1 MKKDIAKPHI
11 TELPIVLCP
20 DQHITTNKVAV
31 SIPIFHSDI
40 DSGTMTEFCRDRIR
54 DIHAKAAVWAA
65 IALHNNTDL
74 TQNGVGIFF
83 HVEDTIHNTVAEM
96 FTKFAVPSNL
106 IRTMTLPKI
115 ETQISHPHYGKKLM
129 CLDDTEIAPDAWLI
143 VDTDAFISSAQH
155 RIPWFHKLLSQTH
168 PSTIQAE
175 TVGGTAYN
183 MWVYGV
189 CLAVGL
195 PFDPEADLFMQE
207 QRAFYKLGFDYLS
220 HDTPENQR
228 ERPFIASQLTF
239 IPTAHSICDFLR
251 QHYRNCYQD
260 EFLLA
265 MWHLKH
271 NDITPLDDIPLYYKA
286 TDYINRDKSLDTDGY
301 LLHIS
306 GDAEDTDQYSPDFY
320 DALHHSPSSVG
331 ARSPRPKN
339 LETDSNNTK
348 THTPVGARSPRP
360 QQPPTCNVA
369 RPSQK
374 LRQTTSDKESD
385 TGHRYGTF
393 YDLIFDAVA
402 KRQGNRKLRICEI
415 GVSFFGEGSLKAF
428 QEMDNVA
435 EVVGVDLLEY
445 EGKLAPHT
453 TFHKVDNA
461 YTHKTIRL
469 LEKHHEL
476 FDIIIDDGSHDPKDQ
491 EFFLKHYDKLL
502 APDGMLICEDIYG
515 ADFFKRMCD
524 EGIAYGFD
532 GWANLGHHHQKTDHH
547 NERILI
553 RDSSVGGNSDSRQHS
568 SVGGNSDSRQHSSV
582 RGNSDSRQSQT
593 IPKFRFHLLGIA
605 YGATRKDFSAC
616 AFVQKTRKGSNML
629 HKLGHEVY
637 HYGHENSE
645 LDCTEHITVIDD
657 FVLQKTYGTTD
668 HNGAPDGYAVDDLAF
683 TTFDINTER
692 ELRKRIQP
700 GDFILA
706 SFPHKKIYQNI
717 ADLPMHFV
725 EWGIGYPHTYAAYRV
740 YESNGWMHFHRGVEH
755 ATDIKSYNEPD
766 WCCAVIPNYFDPDEF
781 EYRTDKEN
789 YLLFL
794 GRVDRCKGIE
804 IALETSKQTGI
815 PLVIA
820 GQNFLGDELYQMMHR
835 DVEYIGIVGSD
846 DRRELLSKAMAVI
859 CPSMYLEPFLGVHI
873 EAGFCGTPIITTN
886 WGAPVE
892 YCKHGI
898 TGYRCH
904 SGEQFLWAVE
914 NIDRIDPKACLNW
927 TTQNFSMDRISLT
940 YHEYFQTLHRNING
954 YFWDR
959 NANRTHLN
967 WLRTDMTEPDIAAS
981 ILEVQHS

>member
-1 MKKDIAKPHI
+1 MKKDTAKPHI
-11 TELPIVLCP
+11 TELPIVRYP
-20 DQHITTNKVAV
+20 DQHITTNKIAI

-40 DSGTMTEFCRDRIR
+40 DSGTLTEFNADRIR

-83 HVEDTIHNTVAEM
+83 HVEDTVHATVAEM
-96 FTKFAVPSNL
+96 LSKFAVPSNH
-106 IRTMTLPKI
+106 IRTMTFPKTDTHI
-115 ETQISHPHYGKKLM
+115 QHPHYGKKLM
-129 CLDDTEIAPDAWLI
+129 CLDDTGIDPDAWLI
-143 VDTDAFISSAQH
+143 VDTDAFICSSQH
-155 RIPWFHKLLSQTH
+155 RLAWYHKLLSQTH
-168 PSTIQAE
+168 PSTMQAE
-175 TVGGTAYN
+175 TEGGTAYN
-183 MWVYGV
+183 IWVYGV

-195 PFDPEADLFMQE
+195 PFDPETDMFMQE
-207 QRAFYKLGFDYLS
+207 QRAFYKLGFDYQS
-220 HDTPENQR
+220 HDTPENQWT
-228 ERPFIASQLTF
+228 RPFIASQLTF
-239 IPTAHSICDFLR
+239 IPTAHPICDFLR
-251 QHYRNCYQD
+251 QHYLNCYQD
-260 EFLLA
+260 EFLMA
-265 MWHLKH
+265 MWHMKH
-271 NDITPLDDIPLYYKA
+271 NDITPLDDIPLYYNA
-286 TDYINRDKSLDTDGY
+286 SDYINRDKSHDTDGY

-306 GDAEDTDQYSPDFY
+306 DNTEDTDQYFPDFY
-320 DALHHSPSSVG
+320 DALHHSPH
-331 ARSPRPKN
+331 SPNGRCGFLTA
-339 LETDSNNTK
+339 LETND
-348 THTPVGARSPRP
+348 RP
-360 QQPPTCNVA
+360 SKPNGRCSSYRAEEPI
-369 RPSQK
+369 SQK

-385 TGHRYGTF
+385 NGHRYGTF
-393 YDLIFDAVA
+393 YDLIFDAIA
-402 KRQGNRKLRICEI
+402 KRQDNRKLRICEI

-428 QEMDNVA
+428 QELDNVA

-445 EGKLAPHT
+445 EGELAPHT

-461 YTHKTIRL
+461 YTHKTIHL
-469 LEKHHEL
+469 LEKLHEP

-502 APDGMLICEDIYG
+502 APGGMLICEDIYG

-553 RDSSVGGNSDSRQHS
+553 REKQPTETLPTKSDAVRLDNCTYSSE
-568 SVGGNSDSRQHSSV
+568 
-582 RGNSDSRQSQT
+582 
-593 IPKFRFHLLGIA
+593 IFRFHLLGIA

-645 LDCTEHITVIDD
+645 LDCTEHITVIDN
-657 FVLQKTYGTTD
+657 FVLQKTYGTSD
-668 HNGAPDGYAVDDLAF
+668 HNGAPDGYTVDDLAF

-692 ELRKRIQP
+692 ELRKRLQP
-700 GDFILA
+700 GDFVLA
-706 SFPHKKIYQNI
+706 SFPHKRIYENI
-717 ADLPMHFV
+717 ADLPVHFV
-725 EWGIGYPHTYAAYRV
+725 EWGIGYPHTYADYRV

-781 EYRTDKEN
+781 EYRADKEA

-794 GRVDRCKGIE
+794 GRVDLCKGIE
-804 IALETSKQTGI
+804 ITLETSKQTGI

-820 GQNFLGDELYQMMHR
+820 GQNFLGDELYQMMHC
-835 DVEYIGIVGSD
+835 DAEYVGVVGSD

-914 NIDRIDPKACLNW
+914 NIHKIDPQACLDW
-927 TTQNFSMDRISLT
+927 ATQNFSMDRISLS

-967 WLRTDMTEPDIAAS
+967 WLRTDMTAPEITTNLSEIQSLSEPGFAG
-981 ILEVQHS
+981 

>member
-1 MKKDIAKPHI
+1 MTMKRDTSKPHI
-11 TELPIVLCP
+11 TELPIVLYP
-20 DQHITTNKVAV
+20 DQHITTNKIAI
-31 SIPIFHSDI
+31 SIPMFHSDI
-40 DSGTMTEFCRDRIR
+40 DSGTMTEFSTDRIR
-54 DIHAKAAVWAA
+54 DIHAKAAVWSA

-83 HVEDTIHNTVAEM
+83 HVEDKIHDIVAQVL
-96 FTKFAVPSNL
+96 TKFKVPSNA
-106 IRTMTLPKI
+106 IRTMTLPTTDTRI
-115 ETQISHPHYGKKLM
+115 QHPHYGKKLM

-143 VDTDAFISSAQH
+143 VDTDAFICSSQH
-155 RIPWFHKLLSQTH
+155 RIPWHHKLVSQTH
-168 PSTIQAE
+168 PSTIQAQNI
-175 TVGGTAYN
+175 GGTAYD

-189 CLAVGL
+189 CLAVGQ

-207 QRAFYKLGFDYLS
+207 QRAFYKLGYDYLS

-228 ERPFIASQLTF
+228 QRPFIASQLTF
-239 IPTAHSICDFLR
+239 IPTAHPICDFLK
-251 QHYRNCYQD
+251 QHYLNCYQD

-265 MWHLKH
+265 MWHMKH
-271 NDITPLDDIPLYYKA
+271 NDITPLDDIPLFYKA
-286 TDYINRDKSLDTDGY
+286 SDYINRDKTRDPDGY

-306 GDAEDTDQYSPDFY
+306 GDTDDTALYYDDFY
-320 DALHHSPSSVG
+320 EALHHSVSPSSV
-331 ARSPRPKN
+331 
-339 LETDSNNTK
+339 ET
-348 THTPVGARSPRP
+348 TPES
-360 QQPPTCNVA
+360 

-453 TFHKVDNA
+453 TFHKVDDA

-469 LEKHHEL
+469 LEKHHDP
-476 FDIIIDDGSHDPKDQ
+476 FDIIIDDGSHDPKHQ
-491 EFFLKHYDKLL
+491 AFFLKHYDKLL
-502 APDGMLICEDIYG
+502 TPGGTLICEDVYDI
-515 ADFFKRMCD
+515 DFFKRMCD
-524 EGIAYGFD
+524 ENTAYGFD
-532 GWANLGHHHQKTDHH
+532 GWANLGHHHQKTDPH

-553 RDSSVGGNSDSRQHS
+553 REKPIPSSVGATSRSRFPS
-568 SVGGNSDSRQHSSV
+568 SVGSITE
-582 RGNSDSRQSQT
+582 SRQSQT
-593 IPKFRFHLLGIA
+593 TPKLTPHKFRFHLLGIA

-645 LDCTEHITVIDD
+645 LNCTEHITVIDD
-657 FVLQKTYGTTD
+657 FVLQKTYGITD
-668 HNGAPDGYAVDDLAF
+668 HNGAPDGYSVDDLAF

-717 ADLPMHFV
+717 ADHPVHFV
-725 EWGIGYPHTYAAYRV
+725 EWGIGYPHTYAEYRV
-740 YESNGWMHFHRGVEH
+740 YESNGWMHFHRGMEH
-755 ATDIKSYNEPD
+755 ATDLKSYNEPD

-781 EYRTDKEN
+781 EYREQKED

-794 GRVDRCKGIE
+794 GRVDLCKGIE

-815 PLVIA
+815 QLIIA
-820 GQNFLGDELYQMMHR
+820 GQNFLGDELYQMMHSNA
-835 DVEYIGIVGSD
+835 EYVGIVGSD
-846 DRRELLSKAMAVI
+846 DRRELLSKAKAVI

-904 SGEQFLWAVE
+904 SGEQFVWAVE
-914 NIDRIDPKACLNW
+914 NIDMIDPQTCLNW
-927 TTQNFSMDRISLT
+927 AAQNFSMDRISLS

-959 NANRTHLN
+959 NDTRTHLN
-967 WLRTDMTEPDIAAS
+967 WLRTDLTQPDITASLLEIQSS
-981 ILEVQHS
+981 IL

>member
-1 MKKDIAKPHI
+1 MTKDIAKPHI
-11 TELPIVLCP
+11 TKLPIVLYP

-40 DSGTMTEFCRDRIR
+40 DSGTMTEFCPDRIR

-83 HVEDTIHNTVAEM
+83 HVEDTIHDIVAEM
-96 FTKFAVPSNL
+96 FTKFAVPSNF
-106 IRTMTLPKI
+106 IRTMTLPKT

-143 VDTDAFISSAQH
+143 VDTDAFICSSQH
-155 RIPWFHKLLSQTH
+155 RLTWYHKLLSQTH

-228 ERPFIASQLTF
+228 QRPFIASQLTF
-239 IPTAHSICDFLR
+239 IPTAHPICDFLR

-271 NDITPLDDIPLYYKA
+271 NDITPLDDVPLYYKA
-286 TDYINRDKSLDTDGY
+286 TDYIHRDKSLDTDGY

-306 GDAEDTDQYSPDFY
+306 GNTEDTDQYFPDFY
-320 DALHHSPSSVG
+320 DALHHSPFPVRATSRSRYDDPSSVG
-331 ARSPRPKN
+331 ATSRS
-339 LETDSNNTK
+339 
-348 THTPVGARSPRP
+348 
-360 QQPPTCNVA
+360 
-369 RPSQK
+369 
-374 LRQTTSDKESD
+374 
-385 TGHRYGTF
+385 RY
-393 YDLIFDAVA
+393 
-402 KRQGNRKLRICEI
+402 
-415 GVSFFGEGSLKAF
+415 
-428 QEMDNVA
+428 
-435 EVVGVDLLEY
+435 
-445 EGKLAPHT
+445 
-453 TFHKVDNA
+453 
-461 YTHKTIRL
+461 
-469 LEKHHEL
+469 
-476 FDIIIDDGSHDPKDQ
+476 DDP
-491 EFFLKHYDKLL
+491 
-502 APDGMLICEDIYG
+502 
-515 ADFFKRMCD
+515 
-524 EGIAYGFD
+524 
-532 GWANLGHHHQKTDHH
+532 
-547 NERILI
+547 
-553 RDSSVGGNSDSRQHS
+553 SSVGATSR
-568 SVGGNSDSRQHSSV
+568 SRC
-582 RGNSDSRQSQT
+582 QT
-593 IPKFRFHLLGIA
+593 DNRDQEVAPTEENITPPKFRFHLLGIA
-605 YGATRKDFSAC
+605 YGTTRKDFSAC

-637 HYGHENSE
+637 HYGHENSD
-645 LDCTEHITVIDD
+645 LNCTEHITVIDD

-668 HNGAPDGYAVDDLAF
+668 HNGAPDGYTVDDLAF

-717 ADLPMHFV
+717 ADLPVHFV

-781 EYRTDKEN
+781 EYRTDKED

-835 DVEYIGIVGSD
+835 DVEYVGVVGSD

-914 NIDRIDPKACLNW
+914 NIDRIDPQACLNW
-927 TTQNFSMDRISLT
+927 TTHNFSMDRISLS

-981 ILEVQHS
+981 LLEVQSCRSG